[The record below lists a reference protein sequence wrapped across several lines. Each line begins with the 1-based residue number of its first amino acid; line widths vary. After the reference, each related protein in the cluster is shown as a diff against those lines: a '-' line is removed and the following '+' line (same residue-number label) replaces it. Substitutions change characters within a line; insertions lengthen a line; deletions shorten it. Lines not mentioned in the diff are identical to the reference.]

1 MKPASLFCALFCL
14 GICLPPPTTA
24 VTPPPARQCK
34 AWLVQSIPTD
44 MPLLPRVP
52 GVLFTGEAFQWLAG
66 NATKRLDIIAQYWQ
80 LLAQSENPESGDYGF
95 SAEEM
100 EVFGEDEGRAVYR
113 YLADAADR
121 KDHSA
126 LWILPRLRLRVI

>member
-1 MKPASLFCALFCL
+1 MIKEIRTFFGWFLDL
-14 GICLPPPTTA
+14 GFGWMRDDLSRI
-24 VTPPPARQCK
+24 V
-34 AWLVQSIPTD
+34 
-44 MPLLPRVP
+44 
-52 GVLFTGEAFQWLAG
+52 TGEAFQWLAG